1 MAMLEPNFGV
11 SNSIN
16 TMFYWEDMKTLFVVI
31 ELKNAKSNSSALSGS
46 VYRYYSI
53 DMQNAC
59 EENYSY
65 SEGLKD
71 FGSALESAID
81 PLDFCFINGKLE
93 TSDPLLY
100 CVGSISFQVNAID
113 SQNSQVF
120 YIVSQLMISY

>member
-1 MAMLEPNFGV
+1 MMAMLGPNFDV

-31 ELKNAKSNSSALSGS
+31 ELKNTKSNSSTLSGS

-53 DMQNAC
+53 DMQNTS
-59 EENYSY
+59 EEIYSY
-65 SEGLKD
+65 SSGLKD
-71 FGSALESAID
+71 FGSALTSVID

-100 CVGSISFQVNAID
+100 CVGRNSFQVID
-113 SQNSQVF
+113 LANP
-120 YIVSQLMISY
+120 